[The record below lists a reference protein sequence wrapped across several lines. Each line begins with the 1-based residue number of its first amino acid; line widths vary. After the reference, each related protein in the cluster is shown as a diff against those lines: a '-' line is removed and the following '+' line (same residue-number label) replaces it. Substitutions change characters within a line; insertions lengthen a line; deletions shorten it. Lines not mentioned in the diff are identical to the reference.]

1 MKVEQKGSLR
11 PYVEGVIKMEKT
23 SISIEVDEG
32 GIHRVLIF
40 ADTAKEQAKAHL
52 LLAQV
57 TEELCWL
64 DLALKHAQAN
74 EDFWG

>member
-1 MKVEQKGSLR
+1 
-11 PYVEGVIKMEKT
+11 MEKT

-40 ADTAKEQAKAHL
+40 GDTAKEQAKAHL

-57 TEELCWL
+57 TEELWWL